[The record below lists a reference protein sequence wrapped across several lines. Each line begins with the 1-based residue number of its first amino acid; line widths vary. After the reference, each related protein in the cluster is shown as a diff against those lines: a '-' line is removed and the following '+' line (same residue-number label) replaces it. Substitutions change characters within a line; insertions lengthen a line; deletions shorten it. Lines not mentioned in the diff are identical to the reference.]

1 MAARYFKVKYDFVN
15 KWSQEQVVQ
24 KVLVVF
30 FTNANINLLG
40 LIIQKSSGAIFL
52 LPLRVILRSFN
63 AGTVYFT

>member
-24 KVLVVF
+24 EVVF
-30 FTNANINLLG
+30 FTNGNINLLG

-52 LPLRVILRSFN
+52 LPLKVILRSFN